1 MRPFTKRVATAAAL
15 AAAACV
21 LIGLAAWL
29 ISSAGTNG
37 AGTRQKQGPAV
48 GVISTPHP
56 VATAPDLPEAEWAAY
71 CRALQS
77 PEALDRMLARDAARL
92 QPEKNPAGRN
102 VRSFFMD
109 LLEENRNE
117 NHSMR
122 GRGAGPVV

>member
-1 MRPFTKRVATAAAL
+1 MAAAL
-15 AAAACV
+15 AAACV

-37 AGTRQKQGPAV
+37 AGARQKQGPAV

-56 VATAPDLPEAEWAAY
+56 VATAPDLSEARWAAY

-92 QPEKNPAGRN
+92 QPEKNPAGQN